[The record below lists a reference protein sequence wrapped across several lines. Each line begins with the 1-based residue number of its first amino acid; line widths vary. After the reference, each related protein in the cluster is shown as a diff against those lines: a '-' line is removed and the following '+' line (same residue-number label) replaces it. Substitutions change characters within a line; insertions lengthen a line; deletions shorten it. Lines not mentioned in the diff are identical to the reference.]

1 MPYGNKM
8 QNCTEREHRQKD
20 LRELVWK
27 DRNKKRTGKQVC
39 YQIFSSFFLNVRIV
53 AIYFSIWFEV
63 SRKKWHFL
71 CCGLLQV
78 YCYGRI
84 RVCALRQP
92 LHDFIFSFHIC
103 FISGV
108 DVFTLFALKI
118 SFSFPIASKR
128 KNNK

>member
-27 DRNKKRTGKQVC
+27 ERNKKRTGKQVC

-63 SRKKWHFL
+63 SRKKVALFVL
-71 CCGLLQV
+71 RLASSVLLWTNSRMCV
-78 YCYGRI
+78 TS
-84 RVCALRQP
+84 A
-92 LHDFIFSFHIC
+92 
-103 FISGV
+103 
-108 DVFTLFALKI
+108 
-118 SFSFPIASKR
+118 IA
-128 KNNK
+128 